1 MMNALH
7 HSRKLIE
14 KPITRRGFFKLGA
27 FAAAAAAGIAP
38 RPVFANMPPFVEPA
52 RRLALYN
59 THTGERLDAEYWEKG
74 EYVPDAL
81 AEMNHLLR
89 DHRTDE
95 VTAIDRD
102 LLDLLHSLGGI
113 LDIQEPFH
121 VISGYRSPETNA
133 KLRRRSRRVARHSL
147 HVDGMAADIRIP
159 GVRLKDLRRAA
170 LALKAGGVGYYPRT
184 GFVHVDVG
192 PVRRW

>member
-14 KPITRRGFFKLGA
+14 KPVTRRGFLKLGA
-27 FAAAAAAGIAP
+27 FAAAAGFVP
-38 RPVFANMPPFVEPA
+38 RPVFANIPAFAEPE

-59 THTGERLDAEYWEKG
+59 THTGEALRVEYWAG
-74 EYVPDAL
+74 GDYIPGAL
-81 AEMNHLLR
+81 AEINQVLR

-95 VTAIDRD
+95 VMPIHQD
-102 LLDLLHSLGGI
+102 LLDLLHTLGGVLEI
-113 LDIQEPFH
+113 GEPFH

-133 KLRRRSRRVARHSL
+133 RLRKQRRRVARRSL
-147 HVDGMAADIRIP
+147 HMEGMAIDVRVP
-159 GVRLKDLRRAA
+159 GLKLSHLSRAA
-170 LALKAGGVGYYPRT
+170 LSLKAGGVGTYPRSN
-184 GFVHVDVG
+184 FIHLDIG